1 MKFML
6 GEVAGLVSPEKAAEM
21 RSGAD
26 IVCPT
31 GKRVFLT
38 KDAALHTGRAVNR
51 RFDQNQTKSAFRCDY
66 CQYFHLG
73 RRR

>member
-1 MKFML
+1 MKITL

-38 KDAALHTGRAVNR
+38 KEAAMASRRRVNTVKTNN
-51 RFDQNQTKSAFRCDY
+51 DTKGAFRCDW
-66 CQYFHLG
+66 CQFFHLG